1 MARLQTDGVRGRVEG
16 TQGWREY
23 SFQAKREAQ
32 VLGRQEGDGV
42 RGTSVLDNKLTFYF
56 KLEIEFICISF
67 PVYNIVQIIGSSER
81 EKDMGKLMSLAQ
93 LKRKNCIPLYGR
105 LLKWENNNYTS
116 NTEKHLTVTSLFK

>member
-1 MARLQTDGVRGRVEG
+1 MEG

-23 SFQAKREAQ
+23 SFRAKREAQ
-32 VLGRQEGDGV
+32 VLGRQEGGGV

-81 EKDMGKLMSLAQ
+81 EKDMRKLMSLAQ

>member
-23 SFQAKREAQ
+23 SFRAKRDAQ

-81 EKDMGKLMSLAQ
+81 EKDMRKLMSLAQ